1 MSESAPTNI
10 ESGDNV
16 RSLQRGLRLL
26 QAMNRFPHA
35 SVTQLAQRAE
45 IPRSTAYRLLE
56 TLASL
61 GFVRT
66 SSGEG
71 YRLTRA
77 VRTLSDGFIDDGW
90 IEPAWQEM
98 LRLGREIVWPLS
110 LLTPESGTMVVRRAT
125 HEFSALSIDYGM
137 VGRRMPMTEVA
148 SGRIYLAYCTPEERR
163 LIMALP
169 DAYAN
174 RAVPV
179 DTTLLDE
186 RLAAIRVR
194 GYDTRVGGVVEK
206 TGGLGVPIFNDD
218 RVIGVLSL
226 IFIASSLDVAR
237 VVAQYEAPLKQT
249 AARIS
254 AEAVRLM
261 DAPSKVT

>member
-98 LRLGREIVWPLS
+98 LRLGREIVWPVAAHAR
-110 LLTPESGTMVVRRAT
+110 GGD
-125 HEFSALSIDYGM
+125 H
-137 VGRRMPMTEVA
+137 GRPA
-148 SGRIYLAYCTPEERR
+148 GDP
-163 LIMALP
+163 
-169 DAYAN
+169 
-174 RAVPV
+174 
-179 DTTLLDE
+179 
-186 RLAAIRVR
+186 
-194 GYDTRVGGVVEK
+194 
-206 TGGLGVPIFNDD
+206 
-218 RVIGVLSL
+218 
-226 IFIASSLDVAR
+226 
-237 VVAQYEAPLKQT
+237 
-249 AARIS
+249 
-254 AEAVRLM
+254 
-261 DAPSKVT
+261 